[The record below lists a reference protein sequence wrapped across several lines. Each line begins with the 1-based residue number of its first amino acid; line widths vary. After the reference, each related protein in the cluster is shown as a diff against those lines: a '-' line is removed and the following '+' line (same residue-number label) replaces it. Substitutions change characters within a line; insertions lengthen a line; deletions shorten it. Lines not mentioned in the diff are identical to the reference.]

1 MQADN
6 LSLLSPGRN
15 TIKGKHIEE
24 PASRFSHFLKVGK
37 AFGKQ
42 SKENELF
49 LKKTKFSPNRI
60 ECSLEKMRLCPM
72 KQIFFCLLWR
82 NKL

>member
-1 MQADN
+1 MNLLGIHGNSVQADN

-49 LKKTKFSPNRI
+49 RWALAIGGTDSDALKVLS
-60 ECSLEKMRLCPM
+60 
-72 KQIFFCLLWR
+72 
-82 NKL
+82 